1 MAVSERKVKEVK
13 ERKVKEVEVGG
24 DRKGGD
30 WAKFNKK
37 WGGGRQYKG
46 FFINYGG

>member
-1 MAVSERKVKEVK
+1 MAVS

-30 WAKFNKK
+30 WAKFNKS
-37 WGGGRQYKG
+37 WGGGGRQYKG
-46 FFINYGG
+46 FFISYGG